1 MHLFFFKKKLLTLLV
16 VYGQCMNMHNI
27 YYIIIRTTFRG
38 TRFNKKVF
46 KAPCSFSRARNLT
59 TIEEKKG
66 KYGPSILH

>member
-1 MHLFFFKKKLLTLLV
+1 
-16 VYGQCMNMHNI
+16 MNMHNI

-66 KYGPSILH
+66 KIWTIYFTLKKLCGQDLLGMDLI